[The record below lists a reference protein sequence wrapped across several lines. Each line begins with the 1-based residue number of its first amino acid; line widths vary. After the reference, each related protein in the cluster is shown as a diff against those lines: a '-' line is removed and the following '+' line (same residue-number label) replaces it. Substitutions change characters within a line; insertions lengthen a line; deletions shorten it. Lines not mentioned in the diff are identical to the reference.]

1 MVPFGQSQGK
11 NWATKPAQ
19 IGGVTGVTG
28 AGDGVVGLAGHSHG
42 KNGAV
47 ILVQNGVK
55 VWVVGWVAGWIG
67 AWVCAWVVAWA
78 ASVDCS
84 VWFGSIVDDPS
95 EIWNFVEVCKSI
107 LDIFVNEKCRQ
118 NSLSTV

>member
-1 MVPFGQSQGK
+1 MVPFGQSHGK

-55 VWVVGWVAGWIG
+55 IWIVGWVVGWTG
-67 AWVCAWVVAWA
+67 AWVGAWVGTWA
-78 ASVDCS
+78 AWVDWS
-84 VWFGSIVDDPS
+84 IWFGSIVDDPS
-95 EIWNFVEVCKSI
+95 EIWNFVEVCKTI
-107 LDIFVNEKCRQ
+107 LDIFLNEKCRQ